1 VRNSLLSKVSALLPL
16 VLAGT
21 HAMVVRTDRRY
32 RMESSVPEAPVS
44 IVLTNL
50 CQVKPHVHS
59 SVGNL
64 RDDATERSCS
74 GKAICPDEQ
83 RTALRDRGLAH
94 GDGDLAE
101 LLEKLY
107 PACRVKGSW
116 ATKPSSTRVS
126 RLPWKHSNDVIPLSP
141 SCNDLNF

>member
-1 VRNSLLSKVSALLPL
+1 MNFPKTKTSISFFSPSSESCSHALQQYP
-16 VLAGT
+16 
-21 HAMVVRTDRRY
+21 
-32 RMESSVPEAPVS
+32 
-44 IVLTNL
+44 L

-74 GKAICPDEQ
+74 GKAICRDEQ
-83 RTALRDRGLAH
+83 RTALKDRGLAH

-101 LLEKLY
+101 WFEKLY

-116 ATKPSSTRVS
+116 AKKPSSTRVS
-126 RLPWKHSNDVIPLSP
+126 RLPWKHSNDVIPLCP